1 MKPAEDPGVD
11 YTDLVR
17 RGYDR
22 CAVTFAAAR
31 REGNPAE
38 LTLLT
43 SRLGKGASV
52 LDLGCG
58 SGVPVTRA
66 LAEQFRVT
74 GVDFSAEQ
82 LRIARGNVASAEFIQ
97 GDIRTVELGLREFDA
112 VVAFYAIFHL
122 PREQHFDL
130 FRRIRGWLRTGG
142 FLLATVSA
150 LSEPPYTEEDFFGVP
165 MYWSHF
171 SQGEYL
177 SMLTTLGFTL
187 LDASPIGHGYG
198 PAYRGPEERHPLVFA
213 QKAIAR
219 RCEQVSRLPVP
230 QPREVPR

>member
-74 GVDFSAEQ
+74 GVDFRPS
-82 LRIARGNVASAEFIQ
+82 SS
-97 GDIRTVELGLREFDA
+97 DSREA
-112 VVAFYAIFHL
+112 T
-122 PREQHFDL
+122 
-130 FRRIRGWLRTGG
+130 LRTPSSSKETSG
-142 FLLATVSA
+142 
-150 LSEPPYTEEDFFGVP
+150 
-165 MYWSHF
+165 
-171 SQGEYL
+171 
-177 SMLTTLGFTL
+177 
-187 LDASPIGHGYG
+187 
-198 PAYRGPEERHPLVFA
+198 
-213 QKAIAR
+213 
-219 RCEQVSRLPVP
+219 
-230 QPREVPR
+230 